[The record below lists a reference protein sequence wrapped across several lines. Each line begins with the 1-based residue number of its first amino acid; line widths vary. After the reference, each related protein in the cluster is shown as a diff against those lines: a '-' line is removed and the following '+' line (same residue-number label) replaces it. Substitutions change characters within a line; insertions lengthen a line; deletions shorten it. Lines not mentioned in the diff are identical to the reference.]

1 MEPSLLSTIS
11 NRLLTLTKGWE
22 QFQEAGIDVVQL
34 ASQETMEPV
43 ASRVTLQYYPQEGS
57 STSISSLDLDVSQLQ
72 TPDQIADVAEENK
85 IPVDDQLSLLHK
97 ARLVTMI
104 RDRNTR
110 RKMLSIRLLAVATFS
125 ESRPETMAFL
135 CS

>member
-43 ASRVTLQYYPQEGS
+43 SSRVTLQYYPQEGS
-57 STSISSLDLDVSQLQ
+57 STSISALDLDVSQLQ

-110 RKMLSIRLLAVATFS
+110 RKLLSIRLLAVATFS
-125 ESRPETMAFL
+125 ESSPQFIASL
-135 CS
+135 C